1 MALTADRVHTWEAIS
16 GQGIPWM
23 MGSHAGL
30 PYRLQHLSP
39 GRVTLRGPGLAS
51 YCSNQQA

>member
-51 YCSNQQA
+51 YCSTQQA